1 MLDWEVGA
9 GEKQPLVCF
18 LFLFFFFFFLYI
30 KTFINGAKNLLKHK
44 LILMLNNTNQDVP
57 KKPEGTE
64 NIYKLLR
71 NLTWKM
77 RND

>member
-18 LFLFFFFFFLYI
+18 LFFFFFLFFFR
-30 KTFINGAKNLLKHK
+30 KTFINGAKNLLKPK

-57 KKPEGTE
+57 KNPEGTE

-77 RND
+77 GND